1 MRHER
6 TGIMKP
12 LQWLLPATLAL
23 FVAGAAIAEAPGDGG
38 AGDVLDAPRDGRIGY
53 VLTERRWAVYS
64 EDDLDKTCPN
74 GFNSGPRDQFD
85 QLFPMD
91 KGQQYTELETRL
103 MREGRQAH
111 ASTSEDPFPFY
122 EAQGHISYGLNLDGV
137 IGPDDLQSPAGEK
150 GIDNQVYRAVG
161 CIDGYRYKGAVWQ
174 FDTDDMLDN
183 SSNRFVIELT
193 DVDDLRN
200 DDDVRV
206 TTYRGLDG
214 LHRDATGELSAGGI
228 QRIDL
233 RWGQPF
239 IYRLQGKI
247 VDGVLTT
254 EPVDDFKLLWSMGNK
269 MGGHQLFQGFRMQ
282 IDLNPESAEGLFAGY
297 VDIDRWDHNLNT
309 NWTTHFQAYG
319 HVSQP
324 SLYRAMSRLADGY
337 PDPVTGTNT
346 AISSAVEVSFVQVHV
361 LRPPEAARVAR
372 TE

>member
-6 TGIMKP
+6 TGIMKS
-12 LQWLLPATLAL
+12 LQWSLPATLAL
-23 FVAGAAIAEAPGDGG
+23 FVAGVAIAEAPADSG
-38 AGDVLDAPRDGRIGY
+38 AGDVLKAPRDGRIGY

-85 QLFPMD
+85 RLFPMD
-91 KGQQYTELETRL
+91 NGQQYTELETRL

-111 ASTSEDPFPFY
+111 PSTSEDPFPFY
-122 EAQGHISYGLNLDGV
+122 EAQGHISYGLNLDGE
-137 IGPDDLQSPAGEK
+137 IGPDDLQSPTGEK

-174 FDTDDMLDN
+174 FDTDDMLAN
-183 SSNRFVIELT
+183 LSNRFVIELT
-193 DVDDLRN
+193 GVDDFRN
-200 DDDVRV
+200 DDDVTV

-214 LHRDATGELSAGGI
+214 LHRDATGALSAGGI

-239 IYRLQGKI
+239 IYRLQGRI

-282 IDLNPESAEGLFAGY
+282 IELSPGSAEGLFAGY

-337 PDPVTGTNT
+337 PDPVTGKNT
-346 AISSAVEVSFVQVHV
+346 AVSSAVEVSFVQVHV
-361 LRPPEAARVAR
+361 LHPPEDARVAR